1 MTSQDDLWSPW
12 SPPGGAPRRDQRRE
26 GGPRR
31 DVGRGRAGAG
41 LSRDE
46 IVDAAIAVA
55 DAEGPDAVS
64 MRRIAQVLRAGTM
77 SLYWHVGGKEH
88 LISLMRDA
96 LAAEIEVPPP
106 SGDWRAGLRAF
117 AVSSR
122 DSLLRHRWV
131 IDYLNSGPAFGPNML
146 RVFDRVLALLDDLH
160 LDSATAA
167 NVVQVVTTYVSGTVL
182 RESQEIQLSAEQ
194 AKAGVDQTQ
203 LHAAA
208 VAWRERLQATGQ
220 FAHVIRILDDE
231 VDPDADHTR
240 AERFAFGLDCLLDG
254 VAARVGGAASS
265 G

>member
-1 MTSQDDLWSPW
+1 
-12 SPPGGAPRRDQRRE
+12 
-26 GGPRR
+26 
-31 DVGRGRAGAG
+31 
-41 LSRDE
+41 
-46 IVDAAIAVA
+46 
-55 DAEGPDAVS
+55 VS

-96 LAAEIEVPPP
+96 LAAEIVVPPP

-117 AVSSR
+117 AVSAR

-131 IDYLNSGPAFGPNML
+131 IDYLSSGPAFGPNML

-167 NVVQVVTTYVSGTVL
+167 NVVQAVTTYVSGVVL
-182 RESQEIQLSAEQ
+182 RESQEIQLRAEQ
-194 AKAGVDQTQ
+194 AKADVDESQ
-203 LHAAA
+203 LQAAA

-220 FAHVIRILDDE
+220 FDHFIRILDDE

-240 AERFAFGLDCLLDG
+240 DERFAFGLDCLLDG
-254 VAARVGGAASS
+254 VAARVSGTASS